1 MGWATGPPALH
12 PPAEDDSAGLSTALG
27 EFVTALDGG
36 PALQYTVSHARDN
49 MEILL
54 AGYRAMATE
63 QELHLP
69 LSRQASGS

>member
-1 MGWATGPPALH
+1 MGWATGPPTLH
-12 PPAEDDSAGLSTALG
+12 PPADDDPAGLATALE

-36 PALQYTVSHARDN
+36 PELQYTVSHARDN

-54 AGYRAMATE
+54 AGYQAIATQ

-69 LSRQASGS
+69 LSRQAPLS